1 MKKIITRKKWAGVF
15 FLPLWAILVLSCASS
30 TTKPDPF
37 FEKWQTMAETKL
49 GNSPSPVSSMKDTL
63 DDGLKK
69 GAPSEAGK
77 ELLPNKVLPKTI
89 ISLTMRQADV
99 QTVLRALAKMADL
112 NILVKEDAVKKESAK
127 ITVDFKKVP
136 WDHVFTTILRS
147 QGLQYVWEDDIIR
160 IINEGDMKTGADQR
174 LLEMRSLASEP
185 METKIIPIHYRQ
197 LKSGTKSEGES
208 KQAAGPS
215 APATAAVASTG
226 DSNDFLDI
234 LWGLMSRD
242 GEGKVRGSI
251 SVDGYTNS
259 LIIKA
264 TKSDLQKIILMIGE
278 IDKPTPQIRIK
289 ANIVE
294 TTKETARQL
303 GIQWGG
309 MSSTSVGSN
318 QNLWITPGATSGSAT
333 TNPLAGAYNATT
345 NPTGVYTPL
354 SGSSG
359 ASGHGFGVNFPATM
373 SALGSASLGLIY
385 GTIGGNI
392 LEMQLNALQK
402 DSKLNILSSPSITT
416 LDNQVAYT
424 ENGEKVPVTSI
435 QISGG
440 VSTATTRYEE
450 AIMRL
455 EITPHVI
462 NGKSLKMG
470 IVVKKDDVDTSRSD
484 NYGNPYIVKK
494 ETKTSLIVQNN
505 ETIVISGLT
514 RSTLTGGDTGVP
526 GLKDVP
532 ALGWLFKSDSRE
544 NKMEEVLI
552 FITPTILPPMP
563 EPMAEE
569 KVVIMASEPKA
580 EEKVMAAASEPK
592 VIILAFEDV
601 HFNFDKATLK
611 PEAQAILK
619 RNIRVLKENPKTQIR
634 IAGYTSASGTEAYNQ
649 KLSERRA
656 NAVKEYLVQ
665 EGVIASDRLSIIGY
679 GETRPAM
686 YEAAPENLYSEAA
699 KANMRVLFEIIVEKK
714 S

>member
-197 LKSGTKSEGES
+197 LKSGTKSEADT
-208 KQAAGPS
+208 KQAAGPA
-215 APATAAVASTG
+215 APAAVASTG
-226 DSNDFLDI
+226 DSHDFLDI

-294 TTKETARQL
+294 TTKEMARVL

-309 MSSTSVGSN
+309 MAMSPGVAGSKD
-318 QNLWITPGATSGSAT
+318 LWITPGGTAGSAT
-333 TNPLAGAYNATT
+333 GNPLSG
-345 NPTGVYTPL
+345 GYTPL
-354 SGSSG
+354 YG
-359 ASGHGFGVNFPATM
+359 ASGISGQGFGVNLPAASSLM
-373 SALGSASLGLIY
+373 SAAGAASLGLMF

-416 LDNQVAYT
+416 LDNQMAFT
-424 ENGEKVPVTSI
+424 ENGEKVPITTVQT
-435 QISGG
+435 SGG
-440 VSTATTRYEE
+440 NQTTSTRYEE
-450 AIMRL
+450 ATMRL

-462 NGKSLKMG
+462 DGKSLKMQ
-470 IVVKKDDVDTSRSD
+470 IVVKKDEVDTSKSD
-484 NYGNPYIVKK
+484 AFGNPYILKK
-494 ETKTSLIVQNN
+494 ETRTSLIVKNN

-514 RSTLTGGDTGVP
+514 KRTLTGGDTGIP
-526 GLKDVP
+526 GLKNVP
-532 ALGWLFKSDSRE
+532 ALGWLFKSDVRDD
-544 NKMEEVLI
+544 KLEEVLI
-552 FITPTILPPMP
+552 FITPTILLPTP
-563 EPMAEE
+563 EPMAEKKAE
-569 KVVIMASEPKA
+569 GKVVVMVSEPKV
-580 EEKVMAAASEPK
+580 EEKVMATASGPK
-592 VIILAFEDV
+592 IIILAFEDV
-601 HFNFDKATLK
+601 HFDFDKATLK

-619 RNIRVLKENPKTQIR
+619 RNIRALKENPKTQIR
-634 IAGYTSASGTEAYNQ
+634 IAGYTSASGTEVYNQ

-656 NAVKEYLVQ
+656 NAVREYLVN
-665 EGVIASDRLSIIGY
+665 EGVIAADRLSIIGY
-679 GETRPAM
+679 GERRPAV
-686 YEAAPENLYSEAA
+686 YEAAPKELYSAAA
-699 KANMRVLFEIIVEKK
+699 KANMRVLFEIVVR
-714 S
+714 

>member
-1 MKKIITRKKWAGVF
+1 MKKIIIRKKWAGVS
-15 FLPLWAILVLSCASS
+15 FLPLWIILMLSCAS
-30 TTKPDPF
+30 TPPQPDPF
-37 FEKWQTMAETKL
+37 FEKWRIMAETKQ
-49 GNSPSPVSSMKDTL
+49 GESPVSMPKTLAISDT
-63 DDGLKK
+63 GVRNGAKPEALKEPPP
-69 GAPSEAGK
+69 A
-77 ELLPNKVLPKTI
+77 KVLPKMA

-112 NILVKEDAVKKESAK
+112 NILVKDDAVKKESAK

-136 WDHVFTTILRS
+136 WDQVFTTILRS
-147 QGLQYVWEDDIIR
+147 QGLQYAWDDDIIR

-174 LLEMRSLASEP
+174 LLEMRSMATEAL
-185 METKIIPIHYRQ
+185 ETQIIPIHYRQ
-197 LKSGTKSEGES
+197 LKSGTKSEAET
-208 KQAAGPS
+208 KQAAGAA
-215 APATAAVASTG
+215 APAATAAVASTG
-226 DSNDFLDI
+226 DSHDFLDI

-242 GEGKVRGSI
+242 GEGRVRGSI

-294 TTKETARQL
+294 TTKEMARVL

-309 MSSTSVGSN
+309 MASSPVGGN
-318 QNLWITPGATSGSAT
+318 QNLWITPGGTAGSAT
-333 TNPLAGAYNATT
+333 GNPLLG
-345 NPTGVYTPL
+345 GYTPL
-354 SGSSG
+354 YG
-359 ASGHGFGVNFPATM
+359 ASGISGQGFGVNLPAASSVM
-373 SALGSASLGLIY
+373 SAAGAASLGLMF

-416 LDNQVAYT
+416 LDNQMAFT
-424 ENGEKVPVTSI
+424 ENGEKVPITTI
-435 QISGG
+435 QTSGG
-440 VSTATTRYEE
+440 NQTTSTRYEE
-450 AIMRL
+450 ATMRL

-462 NGKSLKMG
+462 DGKSLKMQ
-470 IVVKKDDVDTSRSD
+470 IVVKKDEVDTSKSD
-484 NYGNPYIVKK
+484 AFGNPYILKK
-494 ETKTSLIVQNN
+494 ETRTSLIVKNN

-514 RSTLTGGDTGVP
+514 KRTLTGGDTGIP
-526 GLKDVP
+526 GLKNVP
-532 ALGWLFKSDSRE
+532 MLGWLFKSDVRDD
-544 NKMEEVLI
+544 KLEEVLI
-552 FITPTILPPMP
+552 FITPTILLPTS
-563 EPMAEE
+563 EPMAEKKAE
-569 KVVIMASEPKA
+569 GKVVVMVSEPKV

-601 HFNFDKATLK
+601 HFDFDKATLK

-619 RNIRVLKENPKTQIR
+619 RNIRALKENPKTQIR
-634 IAGYTSASGTEAYNQ
+634 IAGYTSASGTDAYNQ
-649 KLSERRA
+649 NLSERRA
-656 NAVKEYLVQ
+656 NAVREYLVK

-679 GETRPAM
+679 GETKPAM

-699 KANMRVLFEIIVEKK
+699 KANMRVLFEIVVDKR